1 MFKKRSAR
9 AGGARKTTPK
19 VQAPSSTSAPAL
31 LSFGADE
38 DEGPTFEVKKR
49 KLKQKKKRK
58 EDPAPA
64 PAPQPVTDYS
74 AAGLA
79 ALRGAQTALPA
90 ELLAESS
97 KRAAEEAAQHEA
109 EEEPAEDTAARAR
122 KARVARASSRAATEE
137 LDRAVHV
144 EDFDARHMSEDD
156 ASDDGLGGRASAQD
170 FVPVPGRANHSIAAR
185 LQDEE
190 RRRWLQAGADAGDV
204 DAPAAPG
211 GAMDAALRK
220 AGGLNEDDAELE
232 AHEAEVARRGASTK
246 AVAGAVLPEAAPRR
260 RPTTYEDVYAT
271 VATRADELEI
281 GEGEWEPRR
290 RLKEACD
297 HARAEAAQAER
308 QVEARRAALQAWE
321 GSVAAASADKEGA
334 ERALADLDKARK
346 IVEEAEAACGTT
358 PDDMGLARLRAA
370 LAEAAS
376 VVATAGSDDGAAPA
390 DFFAVYASDAPPPA
404 PEVAAPPRA
413 AAPDFF

>member
-1 MFKKRSAR
+1 LSKAKASLKSSIDFTSLGACVTDRSSSVSPTALLARTQRPHVHRTKTTELPGAGVALRDKMFKKRSAR

-19 VQAPSSTSAPAL
+19 VQAGNTTGAPSL

-58 EDPAPA
+58 EEPMST

-79 ALRGAQTALPA
+79 ALRGSQKALPA
-90 ELLAESS
+90 ELLEEST
-97 KRAAEEAAQHEA
+97 RAAEEAAQQ

-137 LDRAVHV
+137 LDRAVRV

-170 FVPVPGRANHSIAAR
+170 FVPVPGRANRGVAAR

-190 RRRWLQAGADAGDV
+190 RRRWLKAGADAGDV

-220 AGGLNEDDAELE
+220 AGGLHEDDDELE

-246 AVAGAVLPEAAPRR
+246 AVAGAVLPTQAPRR
-260 RPTTYEDVYAT
+260 RPTTYQDVYAT
-271 VATRADELEI
+271 VQTRADELET
-281 GEGEWEPRR
+281 
-290 RLKEACD
+290 
-297 HARAEAAQAER
+297 ER
-308 QVEARRAALQAWE
+308 DDAARR
-321 GSVAAASADKEGA
+321 GA
-334 ERALADLDKARK
+334 ERALAATQ
-346 IVEEAEAACGTT
+346 AE
-358 PDDMGLARLRAA
+358 
-370 LAEAAS
+370 
-376 VVATAGSDDGAAPA
+376 
-390 DFFAVYASDAPPPA
+390 
-404 PEVAAPPRA
+404 
-413 AAPDFF
+413 

>member
-1 MFKKRSAR
+1 
-9 AGGARKTTPK
+9 
-19 VQAPSSTSAPAL
+19 
-31 LSFGADE
+31 
-38 DEGPTFEVKKR
+38 
-49 KLKQKKKRK
+49 
-58 EDPAPA
+58 
-64 PAPQPVTDYS
+64 
-74 AAGLA
+74 
-79 ALRGAQTALPA
+79 
-90 ELLAESS
+90 
-97 KRAAEEAAQHEA
+97 
-109 EEEPAEDTAARAR
+109 
-122 KARVARASSRAATEE
+122 
-137 LDRAVHV
+137 
-144 EDFDARHMSEDD
+144 MSDDD

-260 RPTTYEDVYAT
+260 RPTTYQDVYAT
-271 VATRADELEI
+271 VATRADELETE
-281 GEGEWEPRR
+281 GGEWEPRR

-297 HARAEAAQAER
+297 HAQAEAAQAER

-321 GSVAAASADKEGA
+321 GSVAAAAADEA
-334 ERALADLDKARK
+334 AASRALADLDKARK
-346 IVEEAEAACGTT
+346 IVEEAEAAFGAAG
-358 PDDMGLARLRAA
+358 DLARLRAA

-376 VVATAGSDDGAAPA
+376 VVATAASDDGAAPS
-390 DFFAVYASDAPPPA
+390 DFFAVYASDVPPPA

-413 AAPDFF
+413 AATDFF

>member
-1 MFKKRSAR
+1 M
-9 AGGARKTTPK
+9 
-19 VQAPSSTSAPAL
+19 PSF

-38 DEGPTFEVKKR
+38 AGPDLRVKKR
-49 KLKQKKKRK
+49 KLKQKRK
-58 EDPAPA
+58 EGGPGARA
-64 PAPQPVTDYS
+64 
-74 AAGLA
+74 A
-79 ALRGAQTALPA
+79 ALVLGLQRGGPRGSRRAGGQPA
-90 ELLAESS
+90 ELPRSR
-97 KRAAEEAAQHEA
+97 RAAEEAAR
-109 EEEPAEDTAARAR
+109 EEEPVEDTAARAR

-137 LDRAVHV
+137 LDRAATV
-144 EDFDARHMSEDD
+144 EDFDARNLSDDD

-246 AVAGAVLPEAAPRR
+246 AVAGAVLPTAAPRR

-271 VATRADELEI
+271 VATRADELETE
-281 GEGEWEPRR
+281 GGEWEPRR

-346 IVEEAEAACGTT
+346 IVEEAEAASARR
-358 PDDMGLARLRAA
+358 GLARSGPRWPRRRPSSRRRLLTTGRRRPTFLPCTRVIFLLQLLKLQRLRG
-370 LAEAAS
+370 LRRRTSSS
-376 VVATAGSDDGAAPA
+376 VIVVG
-390 DFFAVYASDAPPPA
+390 FFLDA
-404 PEVAAPPRA
+404 
-413 AAPDFF
+413 

>member
-9 AGGARKTTPK
+9 AGGARKQTP
-19 VQAPSSTSAPAL
+19 QAQATSSTTSAPSL

-64 PAPQPVTDYS
+64 PAPKSSDYS

-79 ALRGAQTALPA
+79 ALRGSQKALPA
-90 ELLAESS
+90 ELLEESS
-97 KRAAEEAAQHEA
+97 KRAAEEAAQA

-185 LQDEE
+185 LQEEE
-190 RRRWLQAGADAGDV
+190 RRRWLKAGADAGDV

-232 AHEAEVARRGASTK
+232 AHEAEVARRGAATR

-260 RPTTYEDVYAT
+260 RPTTYQDVYAT
-271 VATRADELEI
+271 VQTRADELETE
-281 GEGEWEPRR
+281 GGEWEPRR

-321 GSVAAASADKEGA
+321 GSVAAAAADQA
-334 ERALADLDKARK
+334 AASRALADLDKARK
-346 IVEEAEAACGTT
+346 IVEEAEAACGAA

-376 VVATAGSDDGAAPA
+376 VVATAASDDGAAPP
-390 DFFAVYASDAPPPA
+390 DFFAVYASDVPPPA

-413 AAPDFF
+413 AATDFF